1 MKVLYLLF
9 IAVTIA
15 TADENCPEVVSHDC
29 IPMQQCVGKGNR
41 TYTHHIP
48 YPDDCHKYYK
58 CLKGLACLLCC
69 PRFGSGQNRLVFN
82 PEEQVCDWPFNI
94 PKPEAKCYDIFPP
107 TTPPEPTTPPTTPP
121 EPTTL
126 PTTPPE
132 PTTLPTTPPEPTKP
146 STTPSKPTSPPDD
159 NPTHAP
165 IESNCPSTGYTKIEH
180 ETDCNKYYVCRDG
193 VKSSVNVCPGG
204 LVFNPIIVACDLKEH
219 FHCK

>member
-1 MKVLYLLF
+1 MLYLLF

-15 TADENCPEVVSHDC
+15 TADEKCPEVISHDC
-29 IPMQQCVGKGNR
+29 IPMQQCVGKGNK

-58 CLKGLACLLCC
+58 CLRGLACLLCC

-82 PEEQVCDWPFNI
+82 PEEQVCDWPFKI

-107 TTPPEPTTPPTTPP
+107 TTPPEPTTQPTTPP
-121 EPTTL
+121 QPTTQPTTSPQPTTL
-126 PTTPPE
+126 PTTPS
-132 PTTLPTTPPEPTKP
+132 K
-146 STTPSKPTSPPDD
+146 STTPSTTTSKPTSLPDD

-165 IESNCPSTGYTKIEH
+165 IVSNCPPNGNVKIQH

-193 VKSSVNVCPGG
+193 MRSPVRICPDA
-204 LVFNPIIVACDLKEH
+204 LVFNPIIGACDLKEH
-219 FHCK
+219 YHCK